1 MRINNLWLQI
11 YMLLIMIS
19 SNQRY
24 LLILFSMYIVTKEWL
39 INLRAAQIFEYF
51 CAFQSV
57 FTYCR
62 HNMFCTFFIF
72 LQCLLTANILQ
83 FLWLSCKLVM
93 KRPDCCLR
101 SSINNQRITKSYKLK
116 CDDSEN
122 VGWDHP
128 YPAIS
133 NHFTPSTASRLELS
147 KIMRLIFG
155 IWILGL
161 LCSSNITLNPYWS
174 LCHWHCSDVCLCH

>member
-1 MRINNLWLQI
+1 MYSHIVDIICFILSLYRVSQKKLGVTTCNS
-11 YMLLIMIS
+11 S
-19 SNQRY
+19 SNSQFF
-24 LLILFSMYIVTKEWL
+24 LGHL
-39 INLRAAQIFEYF
+39 
-51 CAFQSV
+51 V
-57 FTYCR
+57 F
-62 HNMFCTFFIF
+62 I
-72 LQCLLTANILQ
+72 QCLLTANILQ